1 MNVEWSASAQ
11 GDVGRLYQFL
21 ARHDLSAADLVLDT
35 LVGAPDILIEF
46 PRLGPRLSQF
56 DPREIRELRVHP
68 YVLRYEISGNN
79 IRILRAFHA
88 REDR

>member
-1 MNVEWSASAQ
+1 MNVVWSARAQ
-11 GDVGRLYQFL
+11 ADVGRLYHFL
-21 ARHDLSAADLVLDT
+21 ARNDLAAADAVLDL
-35 LVGAPDILIEF
+35 LVAGPDSLMDF

-56 DPREIRELRVHP
+56 DPREIRELRVHR
-68 YVLRYEISGNN
+68 YLLRYEVSGNE

>member
-11 GDVGRLYQFL
+11 ADVGRLYHFL
-21 ARHDLSAADLVLDT
+21 ARHDLAAADLVLDA
-35 LVGAPDILIEF
+35 LVSAPERLREF
-46 PRLGPRLSQF
+46 PRLGPSLSQLG
-56 DPREIRELRVHP
+56 PREIRELRVHR
-68 YVLRYEISGNN
+68 YVLRYEISGND